1 MNEQHR
7 DDQAPNAAESTDA
20 TQDLNHEATTEN
32 HLTAP
37 DEHSDENA
45 PDEAVNDS
53 TSVEEGDL
61 APDAMTPPTSP
72 KALAF
77 HERLL
82 SGEPRVQLTGMYE
95 NWFLDYASY
104 VILERAVP
112 HLQDGLKP
120 VQRRI
125 LHTMKELDDGW
136 YNKVANIIGQTMK
149 YHPHGDA
156 SIGDAL
162 VQLGQKDLLI
172 DTQGNWGNILTGDSA
187 AAPRYIEARL
197 SKFALD
203 VVFNHKTTDWMRSY
217 DGRNQE
223 PITLPVKFPLL
234 LAQGAEGIAVGLKS
248 MVLPHNFNEL
258 LDAAVA
264 YLRGEPFE
272 LYPDF
277 LTGGLVDC
285 SKYADGRRGG
295 VVKVRARIQRQDL
308 RTLVISE
315 IPYSKDSGKLIDSI
329 RKASE
334 SGKIKIRKIEDNTAA
349 TAEIVVHVAP
359 DVSVDKTLDALYA
372 FTDCEISIWPNACVI
387 HEERPLFLSVSDIL
401 RHSVDSTQELLRRE
415 LEIRSDELE
424 AVWHS
429 ASLERLF
436 IEKRL
441 YLAIEECE
449 EWEEIL
455 ETIAHSLEPYH
466 SLLRRQITRD
476 DIIKLTEIRIKR
488 ISKYDIKKTDELL
501 RRTEEELA
509 AVADHLQHLV
519 DYTIAYYEGI
529 KAKYGDQHPRLTEVA
544 NFETIEATR
553 VVATNKKLYVDRKGG
568 FFGTELRGAEFVA
581 DCSDIDEVI
590 VILRDG
596 RYMISV
602 VSDKR
607 FFDKDILYINVF
619 NRNDQRTIYNVI
631 YANAHDVSYVKRCAI
646 TGVIR
651 DKEYN
656 LAGGDERAKILYMS
670 VNPNGEAE
678 CVHVRVT
685 GALRLKNTDIDFDFG
700 TLAIRGRD
708 ARGNILTKLRI
719 SSVKLKS
726 QGLSTLGGIKIWI
739 DRDIDR
745 LNTEER
751 GTYLGEFSGADQLAV
766 FYADGTYQTTSF
778 DLSTRFGENILRI
791 EKFNPGC
798 VYSLAFWDAEQGYY
812 YLKRFSLEES
822 AAPRS
827 LIGDNADSRLELLSA
842 EPHPR
847 LEITFGGKNQHR
859 APEEVDVES
868 FIGVKG
874 YKARGKRLTIYE
886 VASLAW
892 LPSVDDALSTPEVL
906 SDEPAE
912 EAEEE

>member
-37 DEHSDENA
+37 DEHSDEDV

-61 APDAMTPPTSP
+61 ASDAMAQPPSS

-436 IEKRL
+436 IENRL

-449 EWEEIL
+449 EWEEVL

-529 KAKYGDQHPRLTEVA
+529 KAKYGDLHPRLTEVA

-651 DKEYN
+651 DKEYH

-798 VYSLAFWDAEQGYY
+798 VYSLAFWDAEQGFY

-842 EPHPR
+842 APHPR

>member
-1 MNEQHR
+1 M
-7 DDQAPNAAESTDA
+7 
-20 TQDLNHEATTEN
+20 
-32 HLTAP
+32 
-37 DEHSDENA
+37 
-45 PDEAVNDS
+45 
-53 TSVEEGDL
+53 
-61 APDAMTPPTSP
+61 
-72 KALAF
+72 
-77 HERLL
+77 
-82 SGEPRVQLTGMYE
+82 
-95 NWFLDYASY
+95 
-104 VILERAVP
+104 
-112 HLQDGLKP
+112 
-120 VQRRI
+120 
-125 LHTMKELDDGW
+125 
-136 YNKVANIIGQTMK
+136 
-149 YHPHGDA
+149 
-156 SIGDAL
+156 
-162 VQLGQKDLLI
+162 
-172 DTQGNWGNILTGDSA
+172 
-187 AAPRYIEARL
+187 
-197 SKFALD
+197 
-203 VVFNHKTTDWMRSY
+203 
-217 DGRNQE
+217 
-223 PITLPVKFPLL
+223 
-234 LAQGAEGIAVGLKS
+234 
-248 MVLPHNFNEL
+248 
-258 LDAAVA
+258 
-264 YLRGEPFE
+264 
-272 LYPDF
+272 
-277 LTGGLVDC
+277 
-285 SKYADGRRGG
+285 
-295 VVKVRARIQRQDL
+295 
-308 RTLVISE
+308 
-315 IPYSKDSGKLIDSI
+315 
-329 RKASE
+329 
-334 SGKIKIRKIEDNTAA
+334 
-349 TAEIVVHVAP
+349 
-359 DVSVDKTLDALYA
+359 
-372 FTDCEISIWPNACVI
+372 
-387 HEERPLFLSVSDIL
+387 SDIL

-449 EWEEIL
+449 EWEEVL
-455 ETIAHSLEPYH
+455 ETIDHSLEPYH

-529 KAKYGDQHPRLTEVA
+529 KAKYGDQHPRHTEVA

-651 DKEYN
+651 DKEYH

-827 LIGDNADSRLELLSA
+827 LVGDNAASRLELLSA

-874 YKARGKRLTIYE
+874 YKARGKRLTTYE

>member
-61 APDAMTPPTSP
+61 ASDAMAQPPSSKT
-72 KALAF
+72 LAF

-449 EWEEIL
+449 EWEEVL
-455 ETIAHSLEPYH
+455 ETIDHSLEPYH

-529 KAKYGDQHPRLTEVA
+529 KAKYGDLHPRLTEVA

-651 DKEYN
+651 DKEYH

-874 YKARGKRLTIYE
+874 YKARGKRLTTYE

>member
-7 DDQAPNAAESTDA
+7 DDQTLKNGEQTEE
-20 TQDLNHEATTEN
+20 TQDLTQAVTPEETTEVAIEE
-32 HLTAP
+32 TP
-37 DEHSDENA
+37 DERIDEGGSESSEESTA
-45 PDEAVNDS
+45 TEAQ
-53 TSVEEGDL
+53 
-61 APDAMTPPTSP
+61 PPSA

-162 VQLGQKDLLI
+162 VQLGQKELLI

-203 VVFNHKTTDWMRSY
+203 VLFNHKTTDWMRSY

-264 YLRGEPFE
+264 YLRGEPFV

-285 SKYADGRRGG
+285 SKYSDGHRGG

-315 IPYSKDSGKLIDSI
+315 IPYGKDSGKLIDSI

-387 HEERPLFLSVSDIL
+387 YEDRPHFLSVSDIL
-401 RHSVDSTQELLRRE
+401 RYSVDSTQELLRRE
-415 LEIRSDELE
+415 LEIRAEELE
-424 AVWHS
+424 AVWHF

-449 EWEEIL
+449 TWEGIL
-455 ETIAHSLEPYH
+455 ETIDESLKPYH
-466 SLLRRQITRD
+466 AQLRRPVTRE
-476 DIIKLTEIRIKR
+476 DIVKLTEIKIKR
-488 ISKYDIKKTDELL
+488 ISKYDIKKADELL
-501 RRTEEELA
+501 CHTEEELA
-509 AVADHLQHLV
+509 TVADHLAHLV
-519 DYTIAYYEGI
+519 EYTIAYYEGI
-529 KAKYGDQHPRLTEVA
+529 KAKYGTLHPRHTEVT

-553 VVATNKKLYVDRKGG
+553 VVATNKKLYVDRAGG
-568 FFGTELRGAEFVA
+568 FFGTELKGAEFVA
-581 DCSDIDEVI
+581 ECSDIDEVI
-590 VILRDG
+590 VILKDG

-631 YANAHDVSYVKRCAI
+631 YTNAREVAYVKRCAI

-656 LAGGDERAKILYMS
+656 LTNGEARSKILYMS

-678 CVHVRVT
+678 CVHVRLS
-685 GALRLKNTDIDFDFG
+685 GALRLRNTDIDFDFG
-700 TLAIRGRD
+700 TLAIKGRD
-708 ARGNILTKLRI
+708 ARGNILTKLRVA
-719 SSVKLKS
+719 SVKLKS

-751 GTYLGEFSGADQLAV
+751 GTYLGEFSGADLVAV
-766 FYADGTYQTTSF
+766 FYANGTYQTTSF

-798 VYSLAFWDAEQGYY
+798 VYSLAFWDAEQGFY

-822 AAPRS
+822 EAPRS
-827 LIGDNADSRLELLSA
+827 LIGEHADSRLVLLSA

-847 LEITFGGKNQHR
+847 LEIRFGGKNQHR
-859 APEEVDVES
+859 APEEVDVEG

-874 YKARGKRLTIYE
+874 YKARGKRLTTYE
-886 VASLAW
+886 VDRLEW
-892 LPSVDDALSTPEVL
+892 LPAAVPDPSPTPDVF
-906 SDEPAE
+906 SE
-912 EAEEE
+912 ETTETEE

>member
-1 MNEQHR
+1 MSEQYR
-7 DDQAPNAAESTDA
+7 DDEKLQEGENLE
-20 TQDLNHEATTEN
+20 EVTELDN
-32 HLTAP
+32 SSGS
-37 DEHSDENA
+37 EE
-45 PDEAVNDS
+45 
-53 TSVEEGDL
+53 EEGG
-61 APDAMTPPTSP
+61 AQTPSS

-95 NWFLDYASY
+95 DWFLDYASY

-162 VQLGQKDLLI
+162 VQLGQKELLI

-197 SKFALD
+197 SKFALE
-203 VVFNHKTTDWMRSY
+203 VLFNPKTTDWMRSY

-223 PITLPVKFPLL
+223 PVTLPVKFPLL

-258 LDAAVA
+258 LEAAIA
-264 YLRGEPFE
+264 YLRGESFT

-285 SKYADGRRGG
+285 TKYSDGRRGG
-295 VVKVRARIQRQDL
+295 MVKVRARIQRQDH
-308 RTLVISE
+308 RTIVISE

-387 HEERPLFLSVSDIL
+387 HEDRPHFLSVSDIL
-401 RHSVDSTQELLRRE
+401 RYSVDSTQELLRRE
-415 LEIRSDELE
+415 LEIEAEELE
-424 AVWHS
+424 RVWHFT
-429 ASLERLF
+429 SLERLF
-436 IEKRL
+436 IENRL
-441 YLAIEECE
+441 YLAIEECTT
-449 EWEEIL
+449 WEGIL
-455 ETIAHSLEPYH
+455 ETIADSLKPYH
-466 SLLRRQITRD
+466 SLLRRPVTEE
-476 DIIKLTEIRIKR
+476 DIVKLTEIKIKR
-488 ISKYDIKKTDELL
+488 ISKYDAKKADDLL
-501 RRTEEELA
+501 RRTEEQLA
-509 AVADHLQHLV
+509 AVAEHLAHLV
-519 DYTIAYYEGI
+519 DYTIAYYQRIRE
-529 KAKYGDQHPRLTEVA
+529 KYGKLYPRHTEVA

-553 VVATNKKLYVDRKGG
+553 VVATNKKLYVDREGG
-568 FFGTELRGAEFVA
+568 FFGTELKGGEFVA
-581 DCSDIDEVI
+581 ECSDIDEVI

-602 VSDKR
+602 VAEKR

-619 NRNDQRTIYNVI
+619 NRNDQRTIYNVVYVDAKGI
-631 YANAHDVSYVKRCAI
+631 SYVKRCAI

-656 LAGGDERAKILYMS
+656 LTSGDARAKILYMS

-678 CVHVRVT
+678 CVHVHVT
-685 GALRLKNTDIDFDFG
+685 GALRLRNTDIDFDFG

-708 ARGNILTKLRI
+708 ARGNILTKLRV
-719 SSVKLKS
+719 SSIKLKS

-751 GTYLGEFSGADQLAV
+751 GTYLGEFSGADQLV
-766 FYADGTYQTTSF
+766 VVYQNGTYQTTSF
-778 DLSTRFGENILRI
+778 DLSTRFGEDILRI
-791 EKFNPGC
+791 EKFNPGR
-798 VYSLAFWDAEQGYY
+798 VYSLVFWDAEQEFY
-812 YLKRFSLEES
+812 YLKRFVLEES
-822 AAPRS
+822 AIPRS
-827 LIGDNADSRLELLSA
+827 LIGEHAQSRLVLLSA
-842 EPHPR
+842 EEHPR
-847 LEITFGGKNQHR
+847 LEIRFGGKNQHR
-859 APEEVDVES
+859 APEEVDVEA
-868 FIGVKG
+868 FIGIKG
-874 YKARGKRLTIYE
+874 YKARGKRLTTYE
-886 VASLAW
+886 VGELVW
-892 LPSVDDALSTPEVL
+892 LGAT
-906 SDEPAE
+906 E
-912 EAEEE
+912 EAEETEKKEELAQNTPEPLSRKDVLPKESDE